1 MAYPQALFIRQVLIT
16 KLQSNEQTL
25 QETEGQFQTLF
36 EESPIAIELWNAYGE
51 LVEVNPACLDLFG
64 VMEPMDLKRFN
75 LFADRNL
82 SKEMKENLRNGLSV
96 QYEAPFDFEK
106 VKSHNFY
113 QTKHSGIIQ
122 IHTEITPL
130 KKEKT
135 RNAGKYLVYVQD
147 ITGHKQA
154 MQVLRGAYE
163 DALQVSEM
171 KSNLLSFASHELKT
185 PLVPIIGWVGFLK
198 SLLEKGKKI
207 EDHFGMEDVLSILHA
222 CERLDKSVS
231 KFLDLGRLE
240 SKRLV
245 LQQQDHSLATLFA
258 NSLESVAQLAQS
270 RDIVIQKDI
279 PDCQLHV
286 DGFRMEE
293 VFINILT
300 NAIKYSPTGSHVSV
314 SAHVNGALV
323 IKFHDEGIGFTEDQL
338 KNVWRPFSTSNLQNK
353 SDGMPST
360 GIGLFLSKGIVE
372 QHGGTIAITSPGPG
386 KGSTVS
392 ISLPPETILNL
403 TTPQNIKGSREEI

>member
-1 MAYPQALFIRQVLIT
+1 
-16 KLQSNEQTL
+16 
-25 QETEGQFQTLF
+25 
-36 EESPIAIELWNAYGE
+36 
-51 LVEVNPACLDLFG
+51 
-64 VMEPMDLKRFN
+64 
-75 LFADRNL
+75 
-82 SKEMKENLRNGLSV
+82 
-96 QYEAPFDFEK
+96 
-106 VKSHNFY
+106 
-113 QTKHSGIIQ
+113 
-122 IHTEITPL
+122 
-130 KKEKT
+130 
-135 RNAGKYLVYVQD
+135 
-147 ITGHKQA
+147 
-154 MQVLRGAYE
+154 
-163 DALQVSEM
+163 
-171 KSNLLSFASHELKT
+171 
-185 PLVPIIGWVGFLK
+185 
-198 SLLEKGKKI
+198 
-207 EDHFGMEDVLSILHA
+207 
-222 CERLDKSVS
+222 
-231 KFLDLGRLE
+231 LE